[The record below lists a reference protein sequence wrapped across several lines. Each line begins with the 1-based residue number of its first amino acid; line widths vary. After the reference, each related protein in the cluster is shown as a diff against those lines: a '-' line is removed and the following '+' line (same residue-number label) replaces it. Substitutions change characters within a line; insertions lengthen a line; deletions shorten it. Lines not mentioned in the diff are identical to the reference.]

1 MKCEE
6 IKELLTEYLDGELPA
21 GDAASVEEHAA
32 ECEACRAELEALRQ
46 TSALLKSLPRADA
59 PAGLAQNVA
68 ASLDR
73 QITARRRAA
82 ALRWMHVGGWLSA
95 AAAIIIM
102 INLAP
107 WESPSD
113 SIVAPEHVP
122 LESARVDDE
131 GPAKDAAVA
140 PSAPEAGLRRETA
153 SKKAEFERAGESRPE
168 EIAKRTA
175 DELDAA
181 DDRESTPA
189 GHDKKLEGAA
199 APGAAAG
206 KGGAVESI
214 AVRAKTARG
223 GAPSK
228 EAAEAV
234 GRVMKKGRTPAKTKN
249 GLAAK
254 SKAAGRGK
262 ASAPLTL
269 TYACKDVKAGRADV
283 LKALKA
289 AQGAPRDADKEA
301 KADDNGD
308 VIAARVPLGK
318 LPGLVAAL
326 KLSGWSPPK
335 TAPARKANEAG
346 AVQSQK
352 PAQLDAAAQA
362 RVRQPVQPAQSAG
375 EAVADQ
381 AEQDLRMITINII
394 LEVVVE

>member
-107 WESPSD
+107 WESPPD
-113 SIVAPEHVP
+113 STKVPEHAAS
-122 LESARVDDE
+122 ESARVE
-131 GPAKDAAVA
+131 EESPAKDAAVA
-140 PSAPEAGLRRETA
+140 PGPPEAGLRREA
-153 SKKAEFERAGESRPE
+153 APKDAEFLRVAKPRPDDV
-168 EIAKRTA
+168 ATRMSDKS
-175 DELDAA
+175 DAA
-181 DDRESTPA
+181 DEGDYAPA
-189 GHDKKLEGAA
+189 GHDNKLEGAA
-199 APGAAAG
+199 APGVAAG
-206 KGGAVESI
+206 KGGAVESV
-214 AVRAKTARG
+214 AVRAKVARG
-223 GAPSK
+223 GTPSK
-228 EAAEAV
+228 ETAEAM
-234 GRVMKKGRTPAKTKN
+234 GRAMKKGRTSAKTKN
-249 GLAAK
+249 DLAAK
-254 SKAAGRGK
+254 NKAAGPGK

>member
-6 IKELLTEYLDGELPA
+6 IKELLTEYLDGELPV

-32 ECEACRAELEALRQ
+32 GCEACRAELEALRQ

-59 PAGLAQNVA
+59 PAALARNVA
-68 ASLDR
+68 AAVDR

-107 WESPSD
+107 WESPPD
-113 SIVAPEHVP
+113 STKVPEHAAPE
-122 LESARVDDE
+122 LARVE
-131 GPAKDAAVA
+131 EESPAKDAAVA
-140 PSAPEAGLRRETA
+140 PRTPGTRLRREAA
-153 SKKAEFERAGESRPE
+153 SKGAEFLRVAKPRPDE
-168 EIAKRTA
+168 VAKRMA
-175 DELDAA
+175 DKSDAA
-181 DDRESTPA
+181 DDTGKARV
-189 GHDKKLEGAA
+189 GHDNKLKGAA
-199 APGAAAG
+199 APGNAAG
-206 KGGAVESI
+206 KGGAVESVV
-214 AVRAKTARG
+214 ARAKVARG

-228 EAAEAV
+228 ETAEAV
-234 GRVMKKGRTPAKTKN
+234 GRAMKKGRTSAKTKN

-254 SKAAGRGK
+254 GKAAGPGK

-289 AQGAPRDADKEA
+289 AQGTARDADKEA
-301 KADDNGD
+301 EEADNGD

-335 TAPARKANEAG
+335 TEPAREVDDAA
-346 AVQSQK
+346 ALQSQK
-352 PAQLDAAAQA
+352 PAQLDAAAQT
-362 RVRQPVQPAQSAG
+362 RVRQAVQPARSAG

-381 AEQDLRMITINII
+381 AEQDLRMITINIF
-394 LEVVVE
+394 LKVAVE